1 MLAAIAFA
9 AMSNLM
15 IPLTHY
21 GGGAAPI
28 LYGAG
33 YVSQN
38 DWWRL
43 GFIITTVNMVIWL
56 VLGGAWWK
64 IIGLW

>member
-1 MLAAIAFA
+1 
-9 AMSNLM
+9 M

-43 GFIITTVNMVIWL
+43 GFIITTVNVAIWL
-56 VLGGAWWK
+56 ILGGAWWK
-64 IIGLW
+64 VIGLW

>member
-1 MLAAIAFA
+1 MLAALAFA
-9 AMSNLM
+9 SISNIM

-43 GFIITTVNMVIWL
+43 GFIITTVNVAIWL
-56 VLGGAWWK
+56 ILGGAWWK
-64 IIGLW
+64 VIGLW